1 MVGWVVSTL
10 GYLSHSLQRLVSC
23 CEGDECVAPGE
34 RHWSE
39 QVVLDQC
46 HSPVQSSHW
55 IHHQTKIPD
64 LAALLEVRNQLV
76 LVDILGNLA
85 TEHLQRNRILFDD
98 QRLSKLFERYLASG
112 SWWGT
117 VPAWRRSSVLPLTR
131 GHVKTVSCNVIG
143 WY

>member
-1 MVGWVVSTL
+1 M
-10 GYLSHSLQRLVSC
+10 
-23 CEGDECVAPGE
+23 
-34 RHWSE
+34 
-39 QVVLDQC
+39 DQC

-112 SWWGT
+112 SW
-117 VPAWRRSSVLPLTR
+117 
-131 GHVKTVSCNVIG
+131 
-143 WY
+143 